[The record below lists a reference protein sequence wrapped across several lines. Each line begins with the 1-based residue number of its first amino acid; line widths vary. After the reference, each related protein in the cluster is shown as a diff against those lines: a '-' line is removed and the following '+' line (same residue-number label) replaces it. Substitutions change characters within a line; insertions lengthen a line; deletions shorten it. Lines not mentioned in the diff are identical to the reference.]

1 MEICLSDSTSYGSDR
16 YRRQCALTLTLT
28 LTPPHLSPIISRLSS
43 LTYHL
48 SPITYHLL
56 YHLYPHPHPHPLT
69 LTLTLT
75 QVVANARV
83 AQADGVYRRER
94 ALSEVI
100 E

>member
-48 SPITYHLL
+48 SHLSPIT